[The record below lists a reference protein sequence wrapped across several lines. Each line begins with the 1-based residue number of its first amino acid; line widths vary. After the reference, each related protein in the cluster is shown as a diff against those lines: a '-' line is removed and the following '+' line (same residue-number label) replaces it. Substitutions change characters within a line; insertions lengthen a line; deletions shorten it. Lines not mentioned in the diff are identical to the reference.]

1 MNVVIYAR
9 FSSSRQNETSIEAQ
23 LEECYNYCKQ
33 NKYIVV
39 AEYIDRAAS
48 ARTDNR
54 PQFQQMIQDSEK
66 KMFEGIIVYQ
76 LDRFARSRE
85 DSAHYKHKLKKNG
98 VKVYSA
104 KEPISDDPSSI
115 LVESVL
121 EGMAE
126 YYSVELSQKVTRNLK
141 QNAERGW
148 FNGGN
153 APLGYKVV
161 TVNCGTYTKR
171 KLEIDP
177 EIAPVVKEIFE
188 MRADDTRLLDIVDYL
203 NNKGYKTVKGKPFQ
217 KTSLENMLRNK
228 KYIGTNV
235 YKGVEYPGTIP
246 AIIDKEL
253 FDRVQRVVEKY
264 KHAPAI
270 AKASEE
276 YILTTKLL
284 CGQCKKAMVGI
295 SGTSQNGSTY
305 KYYSCNSARKKKCNR
320 KNLSKSFI
328 ENVVVNECR
337 NILNNQN
344 IINIAKKIYQICQKE
359 NAQNCLL
366 KALDKQIRTL
376 NRNIENLIKALENG
390 ENVDLI
396 SERITTKRNELAE
409 ARKQYAIESTK
420 IVNLTER
427 EIQFFLVQLRNGK
440 IDDIK
445 YRKTLVNLFINRIYV
460 YDEEITIIFNV
471 GKNPLT
477 MNKTLLKEVESN
489 LKNAKSSY
497 FNNLSPP

>member
-54 PQFQQMIQDSEK
+54 PQFQKMIQDSAK

-104 KEPISDDPSSI
+104 KEHISEDPSGI

-141 QNAERGW
+141 QNAERGL
-148 FNGGN
+148 FNGGFT
-153 APLGYKVV
+153 PFGYRVV
-161 TVNCGTYTKR
+161 TVNYDTYIKR

-177 EIAPVVKEIFE
+177 DTAPIVREIFE
-188 MRADDTRLLDIVDYL
+188 MRADDIRLLEIVDYL
-203 NNKGYKTVKGKPFQ
+203 NKKGYKTVKGKPFQ

-235 YKGVEYPGTIP
+235 YNGVEYPGTIP

-253 FDRVQRVVEKY
+253 FERVQRVVEKY

-276 YILTTKLL
+276 YILTTKLM

-295 SGTSQNGSTY
+295 SGTSQNGSVY
-305 KYYSCNSARKKKCNR
+305 KYYSCNDARKKKCGR
-320 KNLSKSFI
+320 KNISKYLI
-328 ENVVVNECR
+328 EELVVKECR
-337 NILNNQN
+337 KILNVQN
-344 IINIAKKIYQICQKE
+344 INKIAKKIYQICQKE
-359 NAQNCLL
+359 NAQSCLL
-366 KALDKQIRTL
+366 KALDKEIKTL

-390 ENVDLI
+390 ENADLI
-396 SERITTKRNELAE
+396 SERITIKRKELAD
-409 ARKQYAIESTK
+409 ARKQYAVESNK
-420 IVNLTER
+420 LVNLTEKQ
-427 EIQFFLVQLRNGK
+427 IQFFLVQLRNGK

-445 YRKTLVNLFINRIYV
+445 YRKTLVNLFINKIYV

-471 GKNPLT
+471 GKTPLT
-477 MNKTLLKEVESN
+477 VNKTLLKEIESN
-489 LKNAKSSY
+489 FKNTKSSY